1 MYVFVSGKKDK
12 WSSASI
18 IIHHHEIVTGEDIS
32 DIQNISLS
40 GEIDKDNLK
49 SFEGSVWFGRRYHLE
64 NRKKKAV
71 QVWTTN
77 FMYSTLYRKE
87 VEDIALL
94 YQSPAVV
101 DFERILEFQITRRPN
116 FM

>member
-1 MYVFVSGKKDK
+1 MIK
-12 WSSASI
+12 
-18 IIHHHEIVTGEDIS
+18 TT
-32 DIQNISLS
+32 
-40 GEIDKDNLK
+40 LK
-49 SFEGSVWFGRRYHLE
+49 ALKVPCGSVAGTTLRTA
-64 NRKKKAV
+64 KKKAV